1 MHTVTLAYR
10 DVQLV
15 VYSVVQQAIRS
26 GLWAH
31 VEKKLKL
38 RGES

>member
-1 MHTVTLAYR
+1 MHTGTLAYR

-15 VYSVVQQAIRS
+15 VHSVVQQPIRS

-31 VEKKLKL
+31 VEEKLDL
-38 RGES
+38 RGTS